1 MDGAFSA
8 HRKMKRAYRFWLK
21 GLMGR
26 NRSKILGVGARVIL
40 KWFWGKANPTVNTPE
55 RFNTYLKLT

>member
-1 MDGAFSA
+1 
-8 HRKMKRAYRFWLK
+8 
-21 GLMGR
+21 MGR